1 MEFIM
6 TKAKNV
12 KPAKAVRLK
21 AWEPIFQVLMT
32 GEVVKKEVFENL
44 LGEHLKYKLS
54 AHILEIRLRSGAT
67 IRVVKDGRKVESY
80 QLMNPTSDGVVKYWR
95 DRGIVL
101 DAVKNL
107 KDLQAKPA
115 KETEVLTVTEVTE
128 PNVTA

>member
-1 MEFIM
+1 MA
-6 TKAKNV
+6 KAKIV

-32 GEVVKKEVFENL
+32 GQVVKKEVFENL

-101 DAVKNL
+101 DAVKTL
-107 KDLQAKPA
+107 KDLQATPA
-115 KETEVLTVTEVTE
+115 KEAEVLTVTEVTE
-128 PNVTA
+128 PSTTA

>member
-1 MEFIM
+1 MA
-6 TKAKNV
+6 KAKIV

-32 GEVVKKEVFENL
+32 GEVVKKDVFENL

-101 DAVKNL
+101 DSVKTL
-107 KDLQAKPA
+107 KDLQATPA
-115 KETEVLTVTEVTE
+115 KEAEVLTVTEVTE

>member
-1 MEFIM
+1 MA
-6 TKAKNV
+6 KAKIV

-32 GEVVKKEVFENL
+32 GQVVKKEVFENL

-80 QLMNPTSDGVVKYWR
+80 QLMNPTSDGVVKYWL

-101 DAVKNL
+101 DAVKTL
-107 KDLQAKPA
+107 KDLQATPA
-115 KETEVLTVTEVTE
+115 KEAEVLTVTEVTE

>member
-1 MEFIM
+1 MA
-6 TKAKNV
+6 KAKIV

-32 GEVVKKEVFENL
+32 GQVVKKEVFENF

-101 DAVKNL
+101 DAVKTL
-107 KDLQAKPA
+107 KDLQATPA
-115 KETEVLTVTEVTE
+115 KEAEVLTVTEVTE

>member
-1 MEFIM
+1 MA
-6 TKAKNV
+6 KAKIV

-101 DAVKNL
+101 DAVKTL
-107 KDLQAKPA
+107 KDLQATPA

-128 PNVTA
+128 PSTTA

>member
-1 MEFIM
+1 MA
-6 TKAKNV
+6 KAKIV

-21 AWEPIFQVLMT
+21 AWEPIFQVLMA

-101 DAVKNL
+101 DAVKTL
-107 KDLQAKPA
+107 KDLQATPA
-115 KETEVLTVTEVTE
+115 KEAEVLTVTEVTE
-128 PNVTA
+128 PSTTA

>member
-1 MEFIM
+1 MA
-6 TKAKNV
+6 KAKIV
-12 KPAKAVRLK
+12 KPSKAVRLK
-21 AWEPIFQVLMT
+21 AWEPIFQLLMT

-101 DAVKNL
+101 DSVKTL
-107 KDLQAKPA
+107 KDLQATPA
-115 KETEVLTVTEVTE
+115 KEAEVLTVTEVTE
-128 PNVTA
+128 PTVTA

>member
-1 MEFIM
+1 M

-12 KPAKAVRLK
+12 KSVPVRLK
-21 AWEPIFQVLMT
+21 AWEPIFQLLMT
-32 GEVVKKEVFENL
+32 GDAVKKDVFVNL
-44 LGEHLKYKLS
+44 LGDALKYKLS
-54 AHILEIRLRSGAT
+54 AHILEIKIRSEAV

-101 DAVKNL
+101 DSVKTL
-107 KDLQAKPA
+107 KDLQATPA
-115 KETEVLTVTEVTE
+115 KEAEVLTVTEVTE

>member
-1 MEFIM
+1 MV
-6 TKAKNV
+6 KSKNV
-12 KPAKAVRLK
+12 VAKPIKLK
-21 AWEPIFQVLMT
+21 AWEPIFQLLMT
-32 GEVVKKEVFENL
+32 GEVVKKEVFENF

-101 DAVKNL
+101 DAVKTL
-107 KDLQAKPA
+107 KDLQATPA
-115 KETEVLTVTEVTE
+115 KEAEVLTVTEVTE

>member
-1 MEFIM
+1 MA
-6 TKAKNV
+6 KAKIV

-101 DAVKNL
+101 DAVKTL
-107 KDLQAKPA
+107 KDLQATPA
-115 KETEVLTVTEVTE
+115 KEAEVLTVTEVTE

>member
-1 MEFIM
+1 MA
-6 TKAKNV
+6 KAKIV

-32 GEVVKKEVFENL
+32 GDVVKKEVFENL

-101 DAVKNL
+101 DAVKTL
-107 KDLQAKPA
+107 KDLQATPA
-115 KETEVLTVTEVTE
+115 KEAEVLTVTEVTE
-128 PNVTA
+128 PTTTA

>member
-6 TKAKNV
+6 TKSKNV

-21 AWEPIFQVLMT
+21 AWEPIFQLLMT
-32 GEVVKKEVFENL
+32 GNAVKKDVFENL
-44 LGEHLKYKLS
+44 LGNALKYKLS
-54 AHILEIRLRSGAT
+54 AHILEIKIRSEAV
-67 IRVVKDGRKVESY
+67 IRVVKDGRKVVSY

-101 DAVKNL
+101 DTVKNL

-115 KETEVLTVTEVTE
+115 KENEVLTVTEVTE
-128 PNVTA
+128 PTVTA

>member
-1 MEFIM
+1 MA
-6 TKAKNV
+6 KAKIV

-101 DAVKNL
+101 DAVKTL
-107 KDLQAKPA
+107 KDLQATPA
-115 KETEVLTVTEVTE
+115 KEAEVLTVTEVTE
-128 PNVTA
+128 PTVTA

>member
-1 MEFIM
+1 MA
-6 TKAKNV
+6 KAKIV
-12 KPAKAVRLK
+12 KPAKPVRLK

-101 DAVKNL
+101 DAVKTL
-107 KDLQAKPA
+107 KDLQATPA

-128 PNVTA
+128 PSTTA

>member
-1 MEFIM
+1 MA
-6 TKAKNV
+6 KAKIV

-101 DAVKNL
+101 DAVKTL

-128 PNVTA
+128 PSTTA

>member
-1 MEFIM
+1 MA
-6 TKAKNV
+6 KAKIV

-80 QLMNPTSDGVVKYWR
+80 DSNIR
-95 DRGIVL
+95 RRC
-101 DAVKNL
+101 
-107 KDLQAKPA
+107 
-115 KETEVLTVTEVTE
+115 
-128 PNVTA
+128 

>member
-1 MEFIM
+1 MA
-6 TKAKNV
+6 KAKIV

-32 GEVVKKEVFENL
+32 GQVVKKEVFENL

-101 DAVKNL
+101 DAVKTL
-107 KDLQAKPA
+107 KDLQATPA
-115 KETEVLTVTEVTE
+115 KEAEVLTVTEVTE

>member
-1 MEFIM
+1 MA
-6 TKAKNV
+6 KAKIV

-101 DAVKNL
+101 DSVKTL
-107 KDLQAKPA
+107 KDLQATPA
-115 KETEVLTVTEVTE
+115 KEAEVLTVTEVTE
-128 PNVTA
+128 PTVTA

>member
-1 MEFIM
+1 M
-6 TKAKNV
+6 TKAKTV

>member
-1 MEFIM
+1 MAN
-6 TKAKNV
+6 AKIV

-21 AWEPIFQVLMT
+21 AWEPIFQLLMT

-101 DAVKNL
+101 DSVKTL
-107 KDLQAKPA
+107 KDLQATPA
-115 KETEVLTVTEVTE
+115 KEAEVLTVTEVTE
-128 PNVTA
+128 PTVTA

>member
-1 MEFIM
+1 MA
-6 TKAKNV
+6 KAKIV

-21 AWEPIFQVLMT
+21 AWEPIFQLLMT

-67 IRVVKDGRKVESY
+67 IRVVK
-80 QLMNPTSDGVVKYWR
+80 YWR

-101 DAVKNL
+101 DSVKTL
-107 KDLQAKPA
+107 KDLQATPA
-115 KETEVLTVTEVTE
+115 KEAEVLTVTEVTE

>member
-1 MEFIM
+1 MA
-6 TKAKNV
+6 KAKIV

-21 AWEPIFQVLMT
+21 AWEPIFQLLMT

-101 DAVKNL
+101 DAVKTL
-107 KDLQAKPA
+107 KDLQATPA
-115 KETEVLTVTEVTE
+115 KEAEVLTVTEVTE

>member
-1 MEFIM
+1 MA
-6 TKAKNV
+6 KAKIV

-32 GEVVKKEVFENL
+32 GDVVKKEVFENL

-101 DAVKNL
+101 DSVKTL
-107 KDLQAKPA
+107 KDLQATPA
-115 KETEVLTVTEVTE
+115 KEAEVLTVTEVTE

>member
-21 AWEPIFQVLMT
+21 AWEPIFQLLMT
-32 GEVVKKEVFENL
+32 GNAVKKDVFENL
-44 LGEHLKYKLS
+44 LGDALKYKLS
-54 AHILEIRLRSGAT
+54 AHILEIKIRSEAV
-67 IRVVKDGRKVESY
+67 IRVVKDGRKVVSY

-101 DAVKNL
+101 DTVKNL
-107 KDLQAKPA
+107 KDLQATPA

-128 PNVTA
+128 PTATA

>member
-1 MEFIM
+1 MA
-6 TKAKNV
+6 KAKIV

-21 AWEPIFQVLMT
+21 AWEPIFQLLMT

-44 LGEHLKYKLS
+44 LGVHLKYKLS

-101 DAVKNL
+101 DSVKTL
-107 KDLQAKPA
+107 KDLQATPA
-115 KETEVLTVTEVTE
+115 KEAEVLTVTEVTE